1 MTLQPKP
8 SRHQTSQPAFFNQD
22 FVNLLSLI
30 SHNLMSCKM
39 REMINYCF
47 MCCHTCQS
55 APALILPSPPHLPLC
70 LTWASPTISRSCSS
84 PLNRC
89 SYLSCSRWAI
99 FRQNGVCCL
108 FLHSP
113 LSWTVGF
120 SSCLHLTSRLVVP
133 WRTCL
138 PYVLYPKTAW
148 FSVPSLE
155 IKHGFIS
162 LWVPLRTLTKTKS
175 FQMLECLILSLFGL
189 N

>member
-84 PLNRC
+84 PLNWC

-108 FLHSP
+108 LP
-113 LSWTVGF
+113 VPAF
-120 SSCLHLTSRLVVP
+120 SSVLDCWFLILPAPDLE
-133 WRTCL
+133 TCC
-138 PYVLYPKTAW
+138 
-148 FSVPSLE
+148 SLE
-155 IKHGFIS
+155 NLPALCS
-162 LWVPLRTLTKTKS
+162 LP
-175 FQMLECLILSLFGL
+175 
-189 N
+189 